1 MLTLVLIGILQIV
14 FTRIQLHE
22 WTDSRKCSKWK
33 LSSICCVRAASEVG
47 WAAAWCWKRMSETDR
62 LTILR
67 PHVVKRSHF
76 LLNRSYFFFFA
87 LFLSSSRCQKSGV
100 KKISFQTVSGL
111 IVQRV
116 QKYPKSVQNW
126 LKVVQNW
133 SLLYPKLVLK
143 LSNVYR
149 NWPKIG

>member
-1 MLTLVLIGILQIV
+1 MLGHPVFLLIFWFVIFCSDFCPLCWIQPLQ
-14 FTRIQLHE
+14 
-22 WTDSRKCSKWK
+22 SSYWK
-33 LSSICCVRAASEVG
+33 MTSNMLE
-47 WAAAWCWKRMSETDR
+47 RMSETDR

-116 QKYPKSVQNW
+116 QKYPKNVQNW

-143 LSNVYR
+143 LSNCFR
-149 NWPKIG
+149 HWPKSG

>member
-1 MLTLVLIGILQIV
+1 MGITI
-14 FTRIQLHE
+14 
-22 WTDSRKCSKWK
+22 CSVVTKVG
-33 LSSICCVRAASEVG
+33 LAAASKACTQQARLEEMTSNMWLVMLE
-47 WAAAWCWKRMSETDR
+47 RMSETDR

-116 QKYPKSVQNW
+116 QKYPKNVQIW

-143 LSNVYR
+143 LSNVFR
-149 NWPKIG
+149 NWAEIG